1 MFCRVSAVCL
11 MLLTG
16 TLSAVASEVDFN
28 RDVRPILSGRC
39 YSCHGPD
46 AEAREADLRLD
57 VREDAIR
64 ELYSDVHGIVPGD
77 PDASAVIERVTSDD
91 PDLRMPPASQGP
103 PLTPEEIDTLRKW
116 IASGAEYAQ
125 HWSFVPPRRPAL
137 PEVANTDAC
146 RNGIDHFV
154 RARLAE
160 EQLEPAPEAD
170 RYTLIR
176 RVSLDLTGL
185 PPTIEEVDAFVSDTS
200 PDAYEKLVDRLL
212 ESPQF
217 GEKWARMWLDLAR
230 YADSAGY
237 ADDPPRT
244 IWMYRDW
251 VIRALNSNMPFDQFT
266 IEQLAGDLLPEP
278 TDDQLIATAFHR
290 NTMTNSEGGTD
301 DEEFR
306 NVAIVDRVNTTLQVW
321 MGVTMGCAQCHT
333 HKYDPITQEEYYRVF
348 DILNQTADADRRD
361 EAPTLAILTEDQQAQ
376 KAQLASQRA
385 AAQERL
391 DAALQQA
398 RESGTLAEPSDGPLL
413 TRFVRIELPGKDR
426 MLSLAEVQVFA
437 DGTNVATKGT
447 ASQSSVGYNGP
458 AKLAIDGNTDGHYF
472 NAESTTHTEKQNDP
486 WWEVDLGQ
494 AVNIEK
500 VAIWNR
506 TDSPGIGARLNG
518 FRIVL
523 LDAQRTPLCVQTVK
537 TAPEKD
543 GRYDI
548 PAAGADL
555 TDEQRKEL
563 ASYQEINSPDIEKLR
578 KAVARLDQQIAA
590 IKPVTAPVIRELP
603 ADKRRTT
610 QIQIRGNFL
619 DLGPAVTAGVP
630 AAFHPIESPSPN
642 RLDFAKWLVDEA
654 NPLTARVTVNRLW
667 GQLFGRGL
675 VVTTEDFG
683 LQGELPSHPQLLD
696 WLAVEFMEAGW
707 DIKHIVKTMVLSA
720 TYRQSS
726 DASPDLL
733 ARDPDNVLL
742 ARGPR
747 FRLSAE
753 AVRDQA
759 LFAGGLLSLKMYGP
773 SVYPPRPTLGLR
785 AAFGGSTDWKTSE
798 GENRYRRGLYTFWR
812 RSLPYPSMDAFDAPS
827 REVCTLRR
835 IRTNTPLQ
843 ALVTLNDPVYVEAAQ
858 GLARRVLAEGGNDD
872 EERATYAFRTCVSR
886 PPTSSELAVLVE
898 SARQARERLA
908 QQPDDAAKLATDPLG
923 PLPDGVDPVE
933 AAVWTVI
940 GNVLLNL
947 DEVLARR

>member
-1 MFCRVSAVCL
+1 M
-11 MLLTG
+11 
-16 TLSAVASEVDFN
+16 TLSASAWSAAAAEVDFN

-57 VREDAIR
+57 VREEAVR

-103 PLTPEEIDTLRKW
+103 PLTPGEIDILRRW
-116 IASGAEYAQ
+116 IASGAEYDR

-137 PEVANTDAC
+137 PEVASSDEC

-154 RARLAE
+154 RARLAKE
-160 EQLEPAPEAD
+160 GFEAAPEAD

-185 PPTIEEVDAFVSDTS
+185 PPTIDEVDAFVNDES

-212 ESPQF
+212 KSPQF

-251 VIRALNSNMPFDQFT
+251 VIGALNSNLPFDQFT
-266 IEQLAGDLLPEP
+266 IEQLAGDLLPDP
-278 TDDQLIATAFHR
+278 TEDQLIATAFHR

-348 DILNQTADADRRD
+348 DIFNQTEDADRRD
-361 EAPTLAILTEDQQAQ
+361 EAPTLAILTEDQQQ
-376 KAQLASQRA
+376 KKTQLESQRA
-385 AAQERL
+385 TAQQQLE
-391 DAALQQA
+391 AALQQA
-398 RESGTLAEPSDGPLL
+398 RESGTLAEPSEGPLL
-413 TRFVRIELPGKDR
+413 SRFVRIELPGKDR

-437 DGTNVATKGT
+437 DGHNVATGGKAT
-447 ASQSSVGYNGP
+447 QSSVGYDGP

-472 NAESTTHTEKQNDP
+472 NAKSTTHTEKQTDP

-494 AVNIEK
+494 AVAVEK

-506 TDSPGIGARLNG
+506 SDSPGIGARLNG

-523 LDAQRTPLCVQTVK
+523 LDAQRKPLWVQTVE
-537 TAPEKD
+537 TAPQKD
-543 GRYDI
+543 GSYEV

-555 TDEQRKEL
+555 TKEQRQEL
-563 ASYQEINSPDIEKLR
+563 ARYQEINSPEIEKLR
-578 KAVARLDQQIAA
+578 KEVARLDQQIAG
-590 IKPVTAPVIRELP
+590 IKPITTPVLRELP
-603 ADKRRTT
+603 EEKRRTT
-610 QIQIRGNFL
+610 RIQIRGNFL
-619 DLGPAVTAGVP
+619 DLGPEVAAGIP
-630 AAFHPIESPSPN
+630 SAFHPIEAASPN

-683 LQGELPSHPQLLD
+683 LQGELPSHPELLD
-696 WLAVEFMEAGW
+696 WLAVEFMESGW
-707 DIKHIVKTMVLSA
+707 DVKHILKTMVLSA

-726 DASPDLL
+726 DASPEQLE
-733 ARDPDNVLL
+733 RDPDNVLL

-785 AAFGGSTDWKTSE
+785 AAFGGSTDWETSK

-858 GLARRVLAEGGNDD
+858 GLARRVLADGGSDD
-872 EERATYAFRTCVSR
+872 RQRATYAFRLCVSR
-886 PPTSSELAVLVE
+886 PPTESELAVLVE
-898 SARQARERLA
+898 SVHQARERLA
-908 QQPDDAAKLATDPLG
+908 QQPDEAAKLASEPLG

-933 AAVWTVI
+933 AAAWTVM

-947 DEVLARR
+947 DEALARR